1 MPNSNQPPLLPLD
14 YETPPN
20 PPARRHRRLY
30 WIGAA
35 VGVLFLLLLVIAD
48 ILPQLG
54 RMGPPAM
61 RIKSAANLRSIGQCI
76 VLYCNDNS
84 DQYPDSF
91 ATILLNEDV
100 TSGIFIN
107 PASNDTPAV
116 GPTTQAVANQLTV
129 GGHLSYIYMGRGLN
143 AKTVTPDTIVA
154 YEIPLTPP
162 DGVNILFA
170 DGHVEWFDNTQAPR
184 IIAKAASSP
193 IPVTMPS
200 P

>member
-1 MPNSNQPPLLPLD
+1 MPDSNPPPLVPLD
-14 YETPPN
+14 YETPPPTPRN
-20 PPARRHRRLY
+20 FLVY
-30 WIGAA
+30 WIVGSIGIGLLA
-35 VGVLFLLLLVIAD
+35 VALVL
-48 ILPQLG
+48 
-54 RMGPPAM
+54 PAM
-61 RIKSAANLRSIGQCI
+61 NKPRMTSNRLCSAANLHSIGQCI

-100 TSGIFIN
+100 SSGIFIN

-116 GPTTQAVANQLTV
+116 GPTTQAVANQLTA

>member
-1 MPNSNQPPLLPLD
+1 MPDSNPPPLVPLD
-14 YETPPN
+14 YETPPPTPRN
-20 PPARRHRRLY
+20 FLVY
-30 WIGAA
+30 WIVGSIGIGLLA
-35 VGVLFLLLLVIAD
+35 VALVL
-48 ILPQLG
+48 
-54 RMGPPAM
+54 PAM
-61 RIKSAANLRSIGQCI
+61 NKPRMTSNRLCSAANLHSIGQCI

-100 TSGIFIN
+100 SSGIFIN

-154 YEIPLTPP
+154 REILLNPT
-162 DGVNILFA
+162 DGANMLFA
-170 DGHVEWFDNTQAPR
+170 DGHVEYVDAAHTAV
-184 IIAKAASSP
+184 IIARSTASTA
-193 IPVTMPS
+193 PVTMPS